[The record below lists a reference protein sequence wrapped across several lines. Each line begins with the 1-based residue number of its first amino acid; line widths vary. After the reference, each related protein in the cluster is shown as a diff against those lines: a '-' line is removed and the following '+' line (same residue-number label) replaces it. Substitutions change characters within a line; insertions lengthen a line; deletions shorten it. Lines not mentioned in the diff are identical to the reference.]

1 MSSNKGYVYIVG
13 AGPGDYGLITVK
25 GLECVRTADVLIY
38 DRLANEKFINEAKE
52 GCELIYAGKEASMH
66 AIAQDKLN
74 ELIASKAE
82 AGNIV
87 TRLKGGDPYIF
98 GRGGEEALL
107 LKERGIPFEVVPGIS
122 AFSAVPAYAGIPVTH
137 RGYTSS
143 AAVITGHEDP
153 LKEESD
159 INWKSLAGIGTLVF
173 FMGVK
178 NLAAICRNLIDNG
191 ASQDTPAAIIERG
204 TTPLQKTLISDLK
217 NIAAVAESKKI
228 SPPSI
233 FIVGKTV
240 GLSQRLNWFETRPL
254 AGIKIIVTRARE
266 QASELSQRLE
276 RLGAMVY
283 ETPMIKLEA
292 PDDGYKSLDAAIAGI
307 KNYDLIVFTSA
318 NGVSRF
324 LERLYKTAGDIRH
337 MAGPALA
344 AIGEKTAAALN
355 ARYLKTDIM
364 PQEYKAENLAE
375 KIIEIYKS
383 KKLKILVARAQTAR
397 DTLIEKLKQ
406 AGHEVCLA
414 HVYKTAPAVSD
425 AFDVKEL
432 LASGEIHLVTFA
444 SSSTVDNF
452 VNAAGVDLIAA
463 AVKNSKLKIA
473 AIGPITAGTCEKYG
487 LTPDIQPEKYTIEAL
502 VDEIRS
508 YYGGAR
514 GAGRL

>member
-1 MSSNKGYVYIVG
+1 MPSSKGYVYIVG

-38 DRLANEKFINEAKE
+38 DRLVNEKYINEAKE
-52 GCELIYAGKEASMH
+52 GCELIYAGKEASKH
-66 AIAQDKLN
+66 AIVQDKLN

-82 AGNIV
+82 AGNVV

-143 AAVITGHEDP
+143 AALITGHEDP
-153 LKEESD
+153 LKIDSD
-159 INWKSLAGIGTLVF
+159 IDWKSLAGIGTLVF

-178 NLAAICRNLIDNG
+178 NLAGICRNLIDNG
-191 ASQDTPAAIIERG
+191 VSEDTPAAIIERG
-204 TTPLQKTLISDLK
+204 TTPLQKTLLSNLK
-217 NIAAVAESKKI
+217 NIAAEAESKKI

-240 GLSQRLNWFETRPL
+240 GLSGELNWFETRPL
-254 AGIKIIVTRARE
+254 SGVKIIVTRARE
-266 QASELSQRLE
+266 QASELSGRLE

-292 PDDGYKSLDAAIAGI
+292 PDDGYKSLDAALGGI
-307 KNYDLIVFTSA
+307 KNYDLIVFTSV

-324 LERLYKTAGDIRH
+324 LERLYKTGGDIRSI
-337 MAGPALA
+337 AGPALA
-344 AIGEKTAAALN
+344 AIGEKTAGALN
-355 ARYLKTDIM
+355 ARYLKTDIV

-375 KIIEIYKS
+375 KIIETYKS
-383 KKLKILVARAQTAR
+383 KKLKILIARAQSAR
-397 DTLIEKLKQ
+397 DTLIEKLNQ
-406 AGHEVCLA
+406 AGHEVNLA
-414 HVYKTAPAVSD
+414 HVYKTVPAASG
-425 AFDVKEL
+425 AFDIKEL
-432 LASGEIHLVTFA
+432 LASGEADLVTFA

-452 VNAAGVDLIAA
+452 INAAGRDLIAA
-463 AVKNSKLKIA
+463 AVKNDDLKIA
-473 AIGPITAGTCEKYG
+473 AIGPITAAACEKYG

-508 YYGGAR
+508 YYGAR
-514 GAGRL
+514 GVGRL

>member
-1 MSSNKGYVYIVG
+1 MSSNKGCVYIVG

-25 GLECVRTADVLIY
+25 GLECVRKADVLIY
-38 DRLANEKFINEAKE
+38 DRLASEKFINETKE
-52 GCELIYAGKEASMH
+52 GCELIYAGKQASNH
-66 AIAQDKLN
+66 SIAQDKLN

-137 RGYTSS
+137 RGYTST

-153 LKEESD
+153 LKVESD

-173 FMGVK
+173 FMSVK
-178 NLAAICRNLIDNG
+178 NLAAICRNLISNG
-191 ASQDTPAAIIERG
+191 VSEGTPAAIIERG

-217 NIAAVAESKKI
+217 NIAAAAESKKI
-228 SPPSI
+228 NPPSI

-240 GLSQRLNWFETRPL
+240 GLSEQLNWFESRPL

-266 QASELSQRLE
+266 QASELSRLLE

-292 PDDGYKSLDAAIAGI
+292 PDDGYKSLDAAIACI
-307 KNYDLIVFTSA
+307 KNYDLIVFTSV

-324 LERLYKTAGDIRH
+324 LERVYKTGGDIRCL
-337 MAGPALA
+337 AGPALA

-355 ARYLKTDIM
+355 ARYLKTDIV
-364 PQEYKAENLAE
+364 PHEYKAENLAE
-375 KIIEIYKS
+375 KIIETYKS
-383 KKLKILVARAQTAR
+383 KKLKILIARAQTAR
-397 DTLIEKLKQ
+397 DTLIAKLKQ

-414 HVYKTAPAVSD
+414 HAYKTVPAASG
-425 AFDVKEL
+425 AFDIKEL
-432 LASGEIHLVTFA
+432 LASGEIDLVTFA

-452 VNAAGVDLIAA
+452 VNAAGADLIAA
-463 AVKNSKLKIA
+463 AAADKNLKIA
-473 AIGPITAGTCEKYG
+473 AIGPITADSCKKYG

-514 GAGRL
+514 GAARL